1 MAEEALRKAYNTAKT
16 VAERTINSSLGKRI
30 YDAFNVAKRVGSEAK
45 YGYQSY
51 SGNIVQQI
59 AKDAELLANGTL
71 NSVEWHFYTST
82 ISNTQGYSKPLYEAM
97 SQAGI
102 TIVKHFK

>member
-30 YDAFNVAKRVGSEAK
+30 YDALDVGRRIGYEAK
-45 YGYQSY
+45 YGYQCY
-51 SGNIVQQI
+51 SGRIAQEV

-71 NSVEWHFYTST
+71 NGIEWHFYTSMV
-82 ISNTQGYSKPLYEAM
+82 SNTQGYSKPLYEALN
-97 SQAGI
+97 QAGI
-102 TIVKHFK
+102 TIVNHFK